1 MRYRLVEGRLV
12 NEAGEPLH
20 TDNVYRSTAP
30 YVVSDTPAYRSPITG
45 ALIDGKRE
53 RIEDLKKHDCVA
65 LDPPTRP
72 RPYKNKSFTE
82 KRGLPLEG

>member
-12 NEAGEPLH
+12 NEAGVPLN
-20 TDNVYRSTAP
+20 DNNDYNPSIP